1 MSAPAVPASAVPSAD
16 GRDIARAFVQARRS
30 GRALPTY
37 PGVAPDSLDAAYA
50 IQDAAIALVPDEI
63 AGWKLGRIPPPLD
76 AQFGAGRLAGPIFSA
91 SVRPSDGVTDF
102 ALIEGGFGAVEAE
115 YLLLMAE
122 TPPLRDGWTSTE
134 ATRLV
139 SQVRGGVEIAGSPF
153 PEINDHG
160 PAVTASDFGNNA
172 GLILG
177 AEVACDWAGDAEAL
191 SGLTC
196 AVRIDGET
204 VGTGGAVNIP
214 GGPFDSLAFLL
225 NALHR
230 RGLRPRAGQWISTG
244 AATGVHRIAI
254 GQTAEADFGPHGIIA
269 CRAIRAEG
277 GPS

>member
-1 MSAPAVPASAVPSAD
+1 MTAHAVPQAAVLSED
-16 GRDIARAFVQARRS
+16 GRAIARAFVEARRS

-37 PGVAPDSLDAAYA
+37 PGTVPGTLDDAYA
-50 IQDAAIALVPDEI
+50 IQDAAIALMPDEI

-76 AQFGAGRLAGPIFSA
+76 AQFGAGRLAGPIFA
-91 SVRPSDGVTDF
+91 ARVRPAADVTEF
-102 ALIEGGFGAVEAE
+102 SLIEGGFGAVEAE

-122 TPPLRDGWTSTE
+122 TPPLRDTWTVAE

-139 SQVRGGVEIAGSPF
+139 SQIRVGVEIAGSPF
-153 PEINDHG
+153 PGINDHG

-177 AEVACDWAGDAEAL
+177 AEVERNWAGDPHAL
-191 SGLTC
+191 DDLTC
-196 AVRIDGET
+196 AMRIDGET
-204 VGTGGAVNIP
+204 VGTGGATHIP

-225 NALHR
+225 NGLSQ

-254 GQTAEADFGPHGIIA
+254 GQTAEADFGPHGIIK

-277 GPS
+277 GTP